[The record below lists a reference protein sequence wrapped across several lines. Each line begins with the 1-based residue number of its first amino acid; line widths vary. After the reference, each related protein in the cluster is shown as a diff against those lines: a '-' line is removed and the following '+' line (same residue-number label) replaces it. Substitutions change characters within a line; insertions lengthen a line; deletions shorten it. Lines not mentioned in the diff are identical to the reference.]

1 MNKHVYTE
9 RGLVADIK
17 SEQGFYVGDICYVLG
32 DDVYGNVWGDV
43 HNYEDGQ
50 FEVPGTG
57 LSFAVYSTAD
67 GDGEYCDV
75 TRAYSFPV
83 DAGVIGIVPLEL
95 VPEEKLQEAVSCG
108 RIYLDETEAHFEAE
122 MGKFWIQ
129 VGSQAEM
136 MIDTGDAD
144 EEDDYLIPDDDEEDE
159 V

>member
-1 MNKHVYTE
+1 M
-9 RGLVADIK
+9 
-17 SEQGFYVGDICYVLG
+17 
-32 DDVYGNVWGDV
+32 
-43 HNYEDGQ
+43 
-50 FEVPGTG
+50 
-57 LSFAVYSTAD
+57 
-67 GDGEYCDV
+67 
-75 TRAYSFPV
+75 TRSYSFPV

-95 VPEEKLQEAVSCG
+95 VPEEKLQEAVFCG
-108 RIYLDETEAHFEAE
+108 RLYPGEKEAHFEAE